1 MLLKKQV
8 LVHLLLN
15 ILLKN
20 YFLVILEIID
30 CGQKKY
36 FVVLILYH
44 LLKMPLLSILHM
56 VIALHIAYD

>member
-8 LVHLLLN
+8 LVHLLQN

-20 YFLVILEIID
+20 YFLVILEII

-36 FVVLILYH
+36 FMILTLY
-44 LLKMPLLSILHM
+44 LLEIALLSVLHM
-56 VIALHIAYD
+56 VVAL